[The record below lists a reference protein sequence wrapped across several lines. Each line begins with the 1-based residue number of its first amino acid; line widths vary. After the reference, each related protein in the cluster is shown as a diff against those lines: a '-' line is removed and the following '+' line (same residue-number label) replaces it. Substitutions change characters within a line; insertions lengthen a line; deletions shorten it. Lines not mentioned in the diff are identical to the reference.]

1 MDLDR
6 WDLSVINNV
15 IKYKDIER
23 EIFDIKGP
31 QLSELDKDICA
42 MANSIHGGVLL
53 LGIDQIGR
61 DQYIE
66 RFEKN
71 GFFNGKEDFINREI
85 GNYHYKVDL
94 LPKVATTIVYEV
106 GSPKFYVVVRVE
118 GRTNDIP
125 YVNRGT
131 CYILVGNS
139 SRPASRD
146 TIISLCRNTID
157 RTSSVEVLHVTA
169 SLLKQQLTRIAE
181 QVDKEARH
189 VLKTGFLPETDNETF
204 KDSAMRCMWFI
215 RENDLLLART
225 DPKLNRKQGLF
236 TVIYNLQE
244 LNNAIWRFNNE
255 ELNAGNRLP
264 NFLDF
269 YNVWKAENDGDIHSY
284 FDRLI
289 SAAGTFLL
297 L

>member
-157 RTSSVEVLHVTA
+157 
-169 SLLKQQLTRIAE
+169 
-181 QVDKEARH
+181 
-189 VLKTGFLPETDNETF
+189 
-204 KDSAMRCMWFI
+204 
-215 RENDLLLART
+215 
-225 DPKLNRKQGLF
+225 
-236 TVIYNLQE
+236 
-244 LNNAIWRFNNE
+244 
-255 ELNAGNRLP
+255 
-264 NFLDF
+264 
-269 YNVWKAENDGDIHSY
+269 
-284 FDRLI
+284 
-289 SAAGTFLL
+289 
-297 L
+297 